1 VPANLRDAYTEMI
14 GYPARVVGDAGLIFM
29 ADRRIQQTNDVMT
42 GENEIAQLRA
52 DLEDQVAYYNTK
64 VAGGKWN
71 HMMPGLVTG
80 KDLMA
85 WNSEV
90 RWPWGEPPTMAQ
102 TGPVLMEPTAGRSW
116 RDAAKPDRQIATR
129 AARWAG
135 IVGLGPRGRALALE
149 PSGLGSSWSVND
161 TNAPTVE
168 FDFTSKSGDAEV
180 LVNFL
185 PTFRIYPGMKLRVA
199 VNVDDGTPTTLEV
212 PGSNGAEN
220 ENGPIRSAAVQN
232 NYVIAKIP
240 LPDLSAGK
248 HTLKIHAMDPGVVI
262 NAISSP

>member
-1 VPANLRDAYTEMI
+1 
-14 GYPARVVGDAGLIFM
+14 
-29 ADRRIQQTNDVMT
+29 
-42 GENEIAQLRA
+42 
-52 DLEDQVAYYNTK
+52 
-64 VAGGKWN
+64 
-71 HMMPGLVTG
+71 
-80 KDLMA
+80 
-85 WNSEV
+85 
-90 RWPWGEPPTMAQ
+90 
-102 TGPVLMEPTAGRSW
+102 
-116 RDAAKPDRQIATR
+116 
-129 AARWAG
+129 
-135 IVGLGPRGRALALE
+135 LALE

-232 NYVIAKIP
+232 NYVIAKVP